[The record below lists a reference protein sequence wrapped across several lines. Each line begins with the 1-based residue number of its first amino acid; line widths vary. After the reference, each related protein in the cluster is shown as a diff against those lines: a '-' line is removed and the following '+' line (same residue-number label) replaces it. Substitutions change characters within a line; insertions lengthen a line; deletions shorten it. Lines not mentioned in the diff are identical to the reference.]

1 MILLECLIMNLKA
14 CTEENIEILKEHL
27 PIGRSFDVVGRE
39 LIIGQRKAY
48 LVFVDGFAKD
58 DVML

>member
-1 MILLECLIMNLKA
+1 MNLKA